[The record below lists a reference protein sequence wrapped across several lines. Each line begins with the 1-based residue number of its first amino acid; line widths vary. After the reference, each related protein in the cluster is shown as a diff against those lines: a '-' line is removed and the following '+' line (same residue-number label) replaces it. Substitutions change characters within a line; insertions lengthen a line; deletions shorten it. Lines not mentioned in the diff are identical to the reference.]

1 MGRQPAFFADED
13 CKRHFCPHSC
23 LQELFRDRKPLFLSN
38 TSTCICR
45 SLRTWTKSLLATYSR
60 WQPACGTSLGIVITR
75 KLMTSVRSLKSSLLM
90 TRRRR
95 LQSNNACSFLSCECV
110 CGDFHVIFSLCFLCG
125 LCEKGTELLIIFHS
139 HTCTRIRMQTCMH
152 AHTHTHTHTQARQ
165 RGAVQVDFT
174 GFPLFVCGRIPYYFS
189 ACHKYPGKF
198 LLSYMPRNKSRHEY
212 FSLTPEGLRYRQQ
225 IYPSL
230 NSMIRWFKEHFRDP
244 IPGQSLL
251 FSLFLSQ
258 VSHFSSLCSCPRSV
272 TSFLLAP
279 VPGQSFLFSL
289 LLSQVSHF
297 SSPCSCPRSVTS
309 LLAPVPGH
317 SLLFS
322 LLLSQVI
329 HFSSP
334 CPCPRSVISLLLAP
348 VPGQS
353 LICALLTKGHFTVL
367 GQLLLTEQGALH
379 CPRSVISH

>member
-1 MGRQPAFFADED
+1 MVISMSYFHCVVCVKKAQNCSLSFILTHVRAYS
-13 CKRHFCPHSC
+13 CKH
-23 LQELFRDRKPLFLSN
+23 
-38 TSTCICR
+38 
-45 SLRTWTKSLLATYSR
+45 
-60 WQPACGTSLGIVITR
+60 ACT
-75 KLMTSVRSLKSSLLM
+75 
-90 TRRRR
+90 
-95 LQSNNACSFLSCECV
+95 
-110 CGDFHVIFSLCFLCG
+110 
-125 LCEKGTELLIIFHS
+125 
-139 HTCTRIRMQTCMH
+139 
-152 AHTHTHTHTQARQ
+152 HTHTHTLTQARQ

-244 IPGQSLL
+244 IPGQSFL
-251 FSLFLSQ
+251 FSFLSQ
-258 VSHFSSLCSCPRSV
+258 VSHFSLLLSQVSHFCSCSCPRSFPSV
-272 TSFLLAP
+272 LLAP
-279 VPGQSFLFSL
+279 VPGHSFLFSLPLSQVSHFSL

-297 SSPCSCPRSVTS
+297 SSCSCPRSVTS
-309 LLAPVPGH
+309 LLAPVPGQ